1 MLDKV
6 SPDVVGS
13 HFLRLCCAC
22 RAIVYFRQAKDVT
35 CRNLLAGEPIRAS
48 FAKNIYNTPMWK
60 KIINTAFSRPAR
72 NIYFWLIIVLTRFSN
87 YEFSYSLVE
96 ISYFS
101 ILFVLLLGLL
111 YLNNLVFIPLFL
123 ARKKYTRYFAAII
136 ITLAASVYGS
146 VLVIEQQAVYH
157 PDINIFK
164 TAWVPV
170 LQRAIKEPPVVA
182 FVHSFLFVVY
192 LLIFTLLWY
201 ANDYRRK
208 QNEVAVIKKRQLEIE
223 LDFLKNQ
230 LNPHFLFNTLNNLYA
245 LALKKT
251 DTTPNAILQLSSIL
265 RYLLYESNTS
275 EVSFR
280 REKEIMNAYI
290 ELELLRLSDI
300 DNVTFTINADKDYM
314 VPPLLWLPVLEN
326 IFKHGR
332 NNSEADIEYRCLVI
346 NNELQIYSRNGYDVS
361 TGNAAS
367 TGGIGMEN
375 LRKRLQL
382 LYPGKY
388 SLNIVTNANEYI
400 VDLKLS
406 LK

>member
-1 MLDKV
+1 
-6 SPDVVGS
+6 
-13 HFLRLCCAC
+13 
-22 RAIVYFRQAKDVT
+22 
-35 CRNLLAGEPIRAS
+35 
-48 FAKNIYNTPMWK
+48 MWK
-60 KIINTAFSRPAR
+60 KIINTAFSRLAR
-72 NIYFWLIIVLTRFSN
+72 NIYFWLIIILTRFSN
-87 YEFSYSLVE
+87 YEFSYSLAE
-96 ISYFS
+96 LSYFS

-111 YLNNLVFIPLFL
+111 YLNNLVFIPFLL
-123 ARKKYTRYFAAII
+123 ARKRYVKYFISI
-136 ITLAASVYGS
+136 SITLAASVYAS
-146 VLVIEQQAVYH
+146 VLIIEQQALYH

-170 LQRAIKEPPVVA
+170 LQRAIKEPPVLA
-182 FVHSFLFVVY
+182 FVHTFLFIVY

-208 QNEVAVIKKRQLEIE
+208 QNEVTVIKKRQLEIE

-265 RYLLYESNTS
+265 RYLLYESNTTK
-275 EVSFR
+275 VSFR

-300 DNVTFTINADKDYM
+300 DNVTFTINADRDYM

-332 NNSEADIEYRCLVI
+332 NNSAADIEYRCFIL
-346 NNELQIYSRNGYDVS
+346 NEEFQIYSRNGYDAS
-361 TGNAAS
+361 MGNVNNI
-367 TGGIGMEN
+367 GGIGMEN

-388 SLNIVTNANEYI
+388 TLDITADANEYI